1 LQGALQFLRTENSRI
16 QLRGAQSDAWLH
28 ESLLPPSKVDTPSAA
43 LEHKR
48 ATLMS
53 DFRMFM
59 SNCRLIAAKDVE
71 IGGRGWK
78 STKATAGYIAHMQQ
92 EQYRR
97 LCARKEALLTES
109 YLLRPQ
115 ILGIV

>member
-1 LQGALQFLRTENSRI
+1 MENSRI

-28 ESLLPPSKVDTPSAA
+28 ESLLLPSKVDTPAAA

-48 ATLMS
+48 VKLMS
-53 DFRMFM
+53 DLRIFM
-59 SNCRLIAAKDVE
+59 STCRVITAKDVE

-78 STKATAGYIAHMQQ
+78 STKVTAGYIAQVQQ

-97 LCARKEALLTES
+97 LCARNDALLTES
-109 YLLRPQ
+109 YLLR
-115 ILGIV
+115 